1 MRRGNDAPSPTRA
14 ARLSEKRFPLTSAH
28 LFWLVTLFVAVLAAW
43 PLLSGSGLVNTRGG
57 GDSPFLLQRLQQLET
72 AVRDGHFP
80 VRWMPDAN
88 YGYGYPFYNFY
99 APLSIY
105 VTAVFRFLGFGYV
118 QSIQLSQLAGF
129 IVAAGAVFVLARRWF
144 NSPWAGLLA
153 AVAYTTA
160 PFHMVN
166 VYVRG
171 DSLAE
176 FWAMAFY
183 PLVLLAADGF
193 RQPDVDG
200 RKKRIAFLA
209 LAYAG
214 LILSHNISA
223 LIFSPF
229 LLLYLLLIF
238 ITHRSALPV
247 SRILIGL
254 LLAFALA
261 AWFFVP
267 ALAEKGLAQLGPVT
281 EGYFHFSNHFRGLDL
296 VQTTALFD
304 YGVDGGQAF
313 RMGLAQAV
321 TAVAGLVASVFFLT
335 QRRKEAKAQR
345 EETPAPSFLLYI
357 LVTFGVATF
366 MITPWSRPLWEYLP
380 LLDFTQFPWR
390 FLSVQ
395 ALAGALATAVLALLP
410 GRRVIVPLAALILI
424 GSALGGLRP
433 DYLRLTDADVTA
445 EKLAQYEWYSGN
457 IGSTVSAE
465 YLYTA
470 VQPRPSTSPWLNS
483 GERNRVQVLAGAGE
497 AALIERRAARQ
508 VWQVDTAVSGA
519 TLVFPTMYWP
529 GWTAAV
535 DGAAAVVAPAAGS
548 GLVQI
553 DAPPGDHTITLRLR
567 RTPVQAGAEWVSVTA
582 VLATIWLVWPR
593 RWGRAGRGLAWGLLA
608 LLGVALVAQ
617 LWPEAQPAADDLNW
631 DFAQMAYLHHD
642 PAGILFADG
651 LTLAGYSYSQ
661 EQAKPG
667 DDLTITLNWQNLG
680 AAAGQPVSV
689 ALFTPAITRPSLLA
703 EVLPAP
709 IAQETQP
716 LGKSMRFV
724 LSIPADAPAG
734 LFVPRLI
741 VAGYPAETAAGL
753 TRGDLFLRPLRVEER
768 VNPEEQRRGGALD
781 VRAVGGAVRAD
792 APVLDV
798 RLAWWTARPLSQNYA
813 VSLRLTDAQGQ
824 WLRQLDTQP
833 GFGFL
838 PSSGWPAEQWTAD
851 WLALG
856 LPELDP
862 AAGPYPLVAQVYDVS
877 APETAVLT
885 RRLGVLIGGDGG
897 LVFTPNEPVFEL
909 PEGVVGEATAV
920 FGDAIAL
927 VDYTVEKQGDRLTVT
942 LIWQALGDGQTDYT
956 RFVHL
961 VNPAGGQPPLAQADG
976 FPVFNTYP
984 TSQWQTGEVVKDVVV
999 LPVGQTPPGDYDLL
1013 VGFYGAGEGGVV
1025 ERVTA
1030 VAKNGAPFP
1039 NDAVPLPTE
1048 VRLRN

>member
-1 MRRGNDAPSPTRA
+1 M
-14 ARLSEKRFPLTSAH
+14 
-28 LFWLVTLFVAVLAAW
+28 LAAW
-43 PLLSGSGLVNTRGG
+43 PLLSGPGLVNTRGG

-80 VRWMPDAN
+80 ARWMPDAN
-88 YGYGYPFYNFY
+88 YGYGYPFFNFY

-118 QSIQLSQLAGF
+118 QSIQLAQLAGF
-129 IVAAGAVFVLARRWF
+129 LVAAGAVFVLARRWF
-144 NSPWAGLLA
+144 NSSWAGLLA

-183 PLVLLAADGF
+183 PLVLLAADGL
-193 RQPDVDG
+193 
-200 RKKRIAFLA
+200 RIADCRLRRKNVA
-209 LAYAG
+209 LLGLAYAG

-229 LLLYLLLIF
+229 LLLYLLLKPRPPK
-238 ITHRSALPV
+238 TQSPGNRLHS
-247 SRILIGL
+247 LISTLQSPFLGL

-321 TAVAGLVASVFFLT
+321 TAVAGLLACVFFLT
-335 QRRKEAKAQR
+335 PRRKGAKAQR
-345 EETPAPSFLLYI
+345 EEDLASSRLVFI
-357 LVTFGVATF
+357 LVAFAVATL
-366 MITPWSRPLWEYLP
+366 MITPWSRPLWEHVP

-410 GRRVIVPLAALILI
+410 GRRVIAPLAALVLI
-424 GSALGGLRP
+424 VAALGGLRP

-465 YLYTA
+465 YLSTA
-470 VQPRPSTSPWLNS
+470 VQPRPSTSPWLHS
-483 GERNRVQVLAGAGE
+483 GDRDRVQVLAGAAK

-508 VWQVDTAVSGA
+508 VWQVETAVSGA

-529 GWTAAV
+529 GWTATV

-548 GLVQI
+548 GLAQI
-553 DAPPGDHTITLRLR
+553 DAPPGDHTITLRLK
-567 RTPVQAGAEWVSVTA
+567 RTPVQAGAEWVSLTA
-582 VLATIWLVWPR
+582 VLTTIGLLWPR

-608 LLGVALVAQ
+608 LLVAALVAQ

-631 DFAQMAYLHHD
+631 DFAQMAYLHHE

-661 EQAKPG
+661 EQVMPG
-667 DDLTITLNWQNLG
+667 EDLTITLNWRNLE

-703 EVLPAP
+703 EVIPSP
-709 IAQETQP
+709 VAQQTQP
-716 LGKSMRFV
+716 LGASMRFV

-734 LFVPRLI
+734 LLAPRVI
-741 VAGYPAETAAGL
+741 VAGYPAETATGL
-753 TRGDLFLRPLRVEER
+753 TRGDLFLRPLRVEAH
-768 VNPEEQRRGGALD
+768 VNAEEQRRGGALD

-798 RLAWWTARPLSQNYA
+798 RLAWWTARRLSQNYA
-813 VSLRLTDAQGQ
+813 ISLRLTDAQGQ

-838 PSSGWPAEQWTAD
+838 PSSGWPAAQWTAD

-862 AAGPYPLVAQVYDVS
+862 AAGPYPLVAQVYAVS

-885 RRLGVLIGGDGG
+885 RRLGVLNG
-897 LVFTPNEPVFEL
+897 LEFTPNEPVFEL
-909 PEGVVGEATAV
+909 PKGVVGGTTAV
-920 FGDAIAL
+920 FGDVIAL
-927 VDYTVEKQGDRLTVT
+927 VDYTVEKQDDTLMVT

-961 VNPAGGQPPLAQADG
+961 VNPAGDQPPLAQNDG

-984 TSQWQTGEVVKDVVV
+984 TSQWQAGEVVIDEVT
-999 LPVGQTPPGDYDLL
+999 LPVGQTAPGEYDLL
-1013 VGFYGAGEGGVV
+1013 VGFYGVGESGAV

-1030 VAKNGAPFP
+1030 VDKNGAPFP

-1048 VRLRN
+1048 VRLKN

>member
-1 MRRGNDAPSPTRA
+1 M
-14 ARLSEKRFPLTSAH
+14 SEKRFPLTSAH
-28 LFWLVTLFVAVLAAW
+28 LFWLATIFVAVLAAW
-43 PLLSGSGLVNTRGG
+43 PLLSGPGLVNTRGG

-88 YGYGYPFYNFY
+88 YGYGYPFFNFY

-118 QSIQLSQLAGF
+118 QSVQLSQLAGF

-144 NSPWAGLLA
+144 KSSWAGLLA

-183 PLVLLAADGF
+183 PLVLLAADEVGSGEWGV
-193 RQPDVDG
+193 RSAEWRSV
-200 RKKRIAFLA
+200 ALLA

-229 LLLYLLLIF
+229 LLLYLLLKPQPRQTQSPGNRLQSHISNLQSPF
-238 ITHRSALPV
+238 L
-247 SRILIGL
+247 GL

-345 EETPAPSFLLYI
+345 EGTPALSLLLYI

-410 GRRVIVPLAALILI
+410 GRRVIAPLAALVLI
-424 GSALGGLRP
+424 VAALGGLRP

-465 YLYTA
+465 YLSSA

-483 GERNRVQVLAGAGE
+483 GDRNRVQILAGEGE

-508 VWQVDTAVSGA
+508 IWQVDTAVSGA

-535 DGAAAVVAPAAGS
+535 DGEAVVVAPAAGS
-548 GLVQI
+548 GLMQI
-553 DAPPGDHTITLRLR
+553 DAPPGDHAISLRLR
-567 RTPVQAGAEWVSVTA
+567 RTPVQAGAEWVSLTA
-582 VLATIWLVWPR
+582 VLTTIWLVWPR
-593 RWGRAGRGLAWGLLA
+593 RWGEAGRGLALGLLA
-608 LLGVALVAQ
+608 LLVAALIAALVAQ

-651 LTLAGYSYSQ
+651 LTLVGYSYSQ

-667 DDLTITLNWQNLG
+667 DDLIITLNWQNLG
-680 AAAGQPVSV
+680 DAAGQPVSV

-703 EVLPAP
+703 EVIPAP
-709 IAQETQP
+709 MAQQTQP
-716 LGKSMRFV
+716 LGASMRFV

-734 LFVPRLI
+734 LFAPRVI
-741 VAGYPAETAAGL
+741 VAGYPAETATGL
-753 TRGDLFLRPLRVEER
+753 TRGDLFLRPLRVEEYVSAEAGR
-768 VNPEEQRRGGALD
+768 GGGALD

-798 RLAWWTARPLSQNYA
+798 RLAWWTARPLSPNYA
-813 VSLRLTDAQGQ
+813 ISLRLTDAQGQ

-862 AAGPYPLVAQVYDVS
+862 AAGPFPLVAQVYDVS
-877 APETAVLT
+877 ALETAVLT
-885 RRLGVLIGGDGG
+885 RRLGVLSG
-897 LVFTPNEPVFEL
+897 LEFTPNEPVFEL

-927 VDYTVEKQGDRLTVT
+927 VDYTVEKQDDTLTVT
-942 LIWQALGDGQTDYT
+942 LIWQALRDGQTDYT

-961 VNPAGGQPPLAQADG
+961 VNPVGDLPPLAQNDG

-984 TSQWQTGEVVKDVVV
+984 TSQWQTGEVVTDVVT

>member
-1 MRRGNDAPSPTRA
+1 
-14 ARLSEKRFPLTSAH
+14 
-28 LFWLVTLFVAVLAAW
+28 
-43 PLLSGSGLVNTRGG
+43 
-57 GDSPFLLQRLQQLET
+57 
-72 AVRDGHFP
+72 
-80 VRWMPDAN
+80 
-88 YGYGYPFYNFY
+88 
-99 APLSIY
+99 
-105 VTAVFRFLGFGYV
+105 
-118 QSIQLSQLAGF
+118 
-129 IVAAGAVFVLARRWF
+129 
-144 NSPWAGLLA
+144 
-153 AVAYTTA
+153 
-160 PFHMVN
+160 
-166 VYVRG
+166 
-171 DSLAE
+171 
-176 FWAMAFY
+176 
-183 PLVLLAADGF
+183 
-193 RQPDVDG
+193 
-200 RKKRIAFLA
+200 
-209 LAYAG
+209 
-214 LILSHNISA
+214 
-223 LIFSPF
+223 
-229 LLLYLLLIF
+229 
-238 ITHRSALPV
+238 
-247 SRILIGL
+247 
-254 LLAFALA
+254 
-261 AWFFVP
+261 
-267 ALAEKGLAQLGPVT
+267 
-281 EGYFHFSNHFRGLDL
+281 
-296 VQTTALFD
+296 
-304 YGVDGGQAF
+304 
-313 RMGLAQAV
+313 
-321 TAVAGLVASVFFLT
+321 
-335 QRRKEAKAQR
+335 
-345 EETPAPSFLLYI
+345 
-357 LVTFGVATF
+357 
-366 MITPWSRPLWEYLP
+366 
-380 LLDFTQFPWR
+380 
-390 FLSVQ
+390 
-395 ALAGALATAVLALLP
+395 
-410 GRRVIVPLAALILI
+410 
-424 GSALGGLRP
+424 
-433 DYLRLTDADVTA
+433 
-445 EKLAQYEWYSGN
+445 
-457 IGSTVSAE
+457 
-465 YLYTA
+465 
-470 VQPRPSTSPWLNS
+470 
-483 GERNRVQVLAGAGE
+483 
-497 AALIERRAARQ
+497 
-508 VWQVDTAVSGA
+508 
-519 TLVFPTMYWP
+519 
-529 GWTAAV
+529 
-535 DGAAAVVAPAAGS
+535 
-548 GLVQI
+548 
-553 DAPPGDHTITLRLR
+553 

-667 DDLTITLNWQNLG
+667 DDLTITLNWQNLRD
-680 AAAGQPVSV
+680 AAGQPVSV

-768 VNPEEQRRGGALD
+768 VNAEEQRRGGALD

-856 LPELDP
+856 LPDLDP

-877 APETAVLT
+877 APE
-885 RRLGVLIGGDGG
+885 
-897 LVFTPNEPVFEL
+897 
-909 PEGVVGEATAV
+909 TAV

-984 TSQWQTGEVVKDVVV
+984 TSQWQTGEVVTDVVT